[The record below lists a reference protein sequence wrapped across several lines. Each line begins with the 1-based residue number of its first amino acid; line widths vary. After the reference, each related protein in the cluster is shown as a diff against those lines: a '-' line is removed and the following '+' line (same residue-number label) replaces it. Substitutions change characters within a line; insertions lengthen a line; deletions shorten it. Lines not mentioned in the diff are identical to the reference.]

1 MRVILYIKAGERRQC
16 GEVSMVF
23 VTPFAP
29 AKAKQ
34 VIDVKNG
41 AEMRAKTLEFWE
53 ANRGA
58 CEVPSL
64 YIEASRDR
72 KITRYDAAKKEIYAE
87 IARRDTDS
95 GLAVTA

>member
-1 MRVILYIKAGERRQC
+1 MRVILWVKAGERRQC
-16 GEVSMVF
+16 GEWSMVF
-23 VTPFAP
+23 VPLYAP
-29 AKAKQ
+29 AKAKL

-41 AEMRAKTLEFWE
+41 AELRAKTLEFWE

-72 KITRYDAAKKEIYAE
+72 KIARYDAAKKEIYAE
-87 IARRDTDS
+87 LARQDEASR
-95 GLAVTA
+95 L